1 MIMTESEGI
10 YALENI
16 FSFIINS
23 VLLGFGLA
31 MDAFSVS
38 VADGMSGKLGRVK
51 RISIAGVF
59 GFFQFLMPLAGWL
72 ILRLAEEQFHIVYKF
87 VPYAALIILTYL
99 GVKMIAG
106 CIKNK
111 NNETEGIKSLSP
123 AVILMQ
129 GISTSLD
136 ALSVGLTTS
145 GYTFMPALLSSLII
159 GAVTFALCVIG
170 ILLGRKIGD
179 KLKGAE
185 IAGGI
190 VLILIGIEIFVKN
203 VFFG

>member
-1 MIMTESEGI
+1 MTETEGV

-72 ILRLAEEQFHIVYKF
+72 IVRLAEEQFHIVYKF

-111 NNETEGIKSLSP
+111 NNETEWIKSLSP